1 MSEIT
6 ERLPHGAAAPLRA
19 ALRFMRLFVAAGGL
33 LMALTF
39 LAVVI
44 IRYGFAGNLFAYE
57 EWLLAISFWTFF
69 FGAALAGEKKSHVN
83 ADILGVVLGDG
94 KLAWWR
100 GILVYLIEI
109 GVGAYIVYW
118 CYLAVESEIIAYP
131 LWERTTA
138 LKIPAV
144 LPRAAIMTGFA
155 FMTLFNA
162 IYFVL
167 HLIDGP
173 DAYHAPRPEEDD
185 A

>member
-1 MSEIT
+1 MTELV
-6 ERLPHGAAAPLRA
+6 ERLPESAAKPLRA
-19 ALRFMRLFVAAGGL
+19 ILKFMRLFVAAGGL
-33 LMALTF
+33 LMAVTF
-39 LAVVI
+39 FVVVI

-69 FGAALAGEKKSHVN
+69 FGAALAGERKSHIN

-100 GILVYLIEI
+100 GSVVYLIEI
-109 GVGAYIVYW
+109 VIGAYIVYW
-118 CYLAVESEIIAYP
+118 CYLAVESEILAYP

-138 LKIPAV
+138 LKIPAIF
-144 LPRAAIMTGFA
+144 PRAAIMTGFA
-155 FMTLFNA
+155 LMTIFNG

-173 DAYHAPRPEEDD
+173 SAYHTPHPEEED

>member
-6 ERLPHGAAAPLRA
+6 HRLPRKAATVLEANLGV
-19 ALRFMRLFVAAGGL
+19 MRLVVACSGL
-33 LMALTF
+33 LMAFTF
-39 LAVVI
+39 FAVVI

-57 EWLLAISFWTFF
+57 EWLLAIAFWMFF
-69 FGAALAGEKKSHVN
+69 LGGALASERKSHVN

-100 GILVYLIEI
+100 GVLVYVIEI
-109 GVGAYIVYW
+109 VIGTYIVYW
-118 CYLAVESEIIAYP
+118 CFLSVQSEIQAYP
-131 LWERTTA
+131 FWEKTTA

-144 LPRAAIMTGFA
+144 LPRTAILVGFVL
-155 FMTLFNA
+155 MTLFNA

-173 DAYHAPRPEEDD
+173 SAYHVAKPEED